1 MDNIIKAEDYQGTTI
16 YDTLVSSGK
25 NEEIIR
31 ETIANNLR
39 KGLITQDQFNKANA
53 QLDDLIKAGKK
64 TGAGSRGGHVI
75 GYTKSGKPVYKGK
88 DQAHAKEYKKF
99 SAQDHADAAELHRK
113 ETGKHFDNAGKVGYI
128 QRQYFIALADHHQTA
143 SQSHEQAAHKQ
154 AQKEHESGL
163 SADEKKIIAAQ
174 KKKQMEHHDKMYGFH
189 EAMLKHATEHGR
201 STNTTIPGDF
211 LQHHAQQAHHHK
223 LEKERL
229 EKE

>member
-1 MDNIIKAEDYQGTTI
+1 MDNIIKAEDYQGTSI
-16 YDTLVSSGK
+16 YDTLISSGK
-25 NEEIIR
+25 SEEIIR

-39 KGLITQDQFNKANA
+39 KGLITSDQFNKANA

-113 ETGKHFDNAGKVGYI
+113 ETGKHFDNAGKVGYT
-128 QRQYFIALADHHQTA
+128 QRQYFTAMANHHQTA

-154 AQKEHESGL
+154 VQKEHESGL

-174 KKKQMEHHDKMYGFH
+174 KKKQIEHHDKSYQFHKDMVEHNVKMSEKYGT
-189 EAMLKHATEHGR
+189 MVDDTL
-201 STNTTIPGDF
+201 N
-211 LQHHAQQAHHHK
+211 HHRQQAQYHK
-223 LEKERL
+223 SEKERL